1 MREAVITTFGPDHAE
16 KRHFCR
22 MSVTAELTY
31 LLPGENT
38 LYKGLCNN
46 LSHSGIQ
53 FITEKLLEAG
63 QRLEVTIDTK
73 SAKFK
78 PMAVIVEVVR
88 VEPSESNTYRI
99 SGTITEYR

>member
-1 MREAVITTFGPDHAE
+1 
-16 KRHFCR
+16 

-31 LLPGENT
+31 LLPGGNT

-53 FITEKLLEAG
+53 FETEKQLEAG
-63 QRLEVTIDTK
+63 QQLEVTIDTK

-78 PMAVIVEVVR
+78 PMAVIINVLR
-88 VEPSESNTYRI
+88 VEPLDNNVFRV
-99 SGTITEYR
+99 SGKITEYR